1 MILKSLI
8 STAQDEFLLIFLGL
22 VLFDFLTGYLKSWKW
37 KVTSSDV
44 GTKGVIKHT
53 LTFMFYSIVIFGGY
67 YLKSVFVSH
76 SLLTLVMLTYTTSI
90 FENLGVMGVYVP
102 AFIKN
107 RVQREIRK
115 YQAMIGEMDNE
126 KG

>member
-53 LTFMFYSIVIFGGY
+53 LTFMFYSIVIFVGY

-102 AFIKN
+102 SFIKN